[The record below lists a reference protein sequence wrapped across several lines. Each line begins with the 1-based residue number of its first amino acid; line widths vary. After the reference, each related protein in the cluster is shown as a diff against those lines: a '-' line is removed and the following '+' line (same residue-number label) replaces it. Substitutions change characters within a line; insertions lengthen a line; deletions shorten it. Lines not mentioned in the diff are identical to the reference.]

1 MPLLDQVRIVLVRP
15 LYGGNVGSVCRAMKN
30 MGLSN
35 LVLVGP
41 EQHLNA
47 RELRAMAAHADDVFE
62 RHRNVGTLEEAV
74 ADCGL
79 VAATTARP
87 GLYREHSLTPREAAP
102 RLLAAASDTPVAL
115 VFGPE
120 DDGLSNEDLARCS
133 IMVRIPSSPAYLS
146 LNLAMSVM
154 VCAYELFGAAGAYEP
169 PVERTPEAPAD
180 MKERLFDHWRRMLLD
195 IGFMKEEKADHMMLG
210 FKRAFSRGPMSV
222 ADVRILMGVVRQ
234 TLWMAAQY
242 RKYKSLA
249 RPGGRAAEG

>member
-1 MPLLDQVRIVLVRP
+1 MHLLDQVRIVLVRP
-15 LYGGNVGSVCRAMKN
+15 VYGGNVGSVCRAMKN
-30 MGLSN
+30 MGLSR
-35 LVLVGP
+35 LVVAGP
-41 EQHLNA
+41 EQHLDA
-47 RELRAMAAHADDVFE
+47 RELRAMAAHAYDVYE
-62 RHRNVGTLEEAV
+62 GRHHTETLEEAV

-102 RLLAAASDTPVAL
+102 RLLEAAADTPVAL

-120 DDGLSNEDLARCS
+120 DHGLSNEDLARCA
-133 IMVRIPSSPAYLS
+133 IMLRIPSSPDYLS

-154 VCAYELFGAAGAYEP
+154 VCAYELYSAAGAYEP
-169 PVERTPEAPAD
+169 PVERTAEAPAA
-180 MKERLFDHWRRMLLD
+180 MKERLFDHWRGMLLD

-242 RKYKSLA
+242 RTYKSIA
-249 RPGGRAAEG
+249 RGAAAR